1 MMQPRTPI
9 LLVAARA
16 LCAALPVGAQA
27 ADDKLSALTVAGA
40 TTAYTCDT
48 EAFGMDFTPFKKTD
62 GMIRLALSAKSD
74 GAPAVEGP
82 NAPAG
87 SWTVALAGQD
97 SKTAGSHVAS
107 IATLVAQ
114 TCANG
119 CPYTLS
125 PKGEAM
131 LWAPEPKSLDKL
143 GDKETLTI
151 AVLKSE
157 PLSVSVSTFR
167 GRDIVALEKG
177 PCRKAELPSP

>member
-9 LLVAARA
+9 LLVAAGA
-16 LCAALPVGAQA
+16 LCVALPVGAQA
-27 ADDKLSALTVAGA
+27 ADDKPSALTAAGA

-62 GMIRLALSAKSD
+62 GMIRLALTAKSD

-97 SKTAGSHVAS
+97 SRPAGRHVAS

>member
-87 SWTVALAGQD
+87 SWTVALA
-97 SKTAGSHVAS
+97 
-107 IATLVAQ
+107 
-114 TCANG
+114 
-119 CPYTLS
+119 
-125 PKGEAM
+125 
-131 LWAPEPKSLDKL
+131 
-143 GDKETLTI
+143 
-151 AVLKSE
+151 VLKPE
-157 PLSVSVSTFR
+157 PLSVSISTFR

>member
-1 MMQPRTPI
+1 MMRPRTPI
-9 LLVAARA
+9 LLVAAGA
-16 LCAALPVGAQA
+16 FCAALPVGALA
-27 ADDKLSALTVAGA
+27 ATDELSALTAAGA

-62 GMIRLALSAKSD
+62 GTIRLALTVKSD

-87 SWTVALAGQD
+87 SWTVVLAEQD
-97 SKTAGSHVAS
+97 SKQAGSHVAS

-119 CPYTLS
+119 CPFTLS

-151 AVLKSE
+151 AVLKPE
-157 PLSVSVSTFR
+157 PLSVSISTFR